1 MKLNH
6 IIITIPAVFLI
17 FNSSMAIA
25 GKTINQAGALVC
37 ITDKWEEKEL
47 EKGHKLADWAGRCIG
62 VPDNPALEKS
72 VEDCVEKYEYMPDQS
87 WKGTGTCTRSFKS
100 GDKIYKSFEEG
111 SHLKVNT
118 YNITSG
124 TGKYKDAKGS
134 GTYSCDSLN
143 DTLCGG
149 RFKDKIQ
156 LH

>member
-1 MKLNH
+1 MKLKH
-6 IIITIPAVFLI
+6 IIIAAPAAFLVLG
-17 FNSSMAIA
+17 SCVAIA
-25 GKTINQAGALVC
+25 GKTVNEVGALVC
-37 ITDKWEEKEL
+37 VTDKYTEKEL

-62 VPDNPALEKS
+62 VPDNPAFEKS
-72 VEDCVEKYEYMPDQS
+72 VEDCVEKYEYKPDQS
-87 WKGTGTCTRSFKS
+87 WKGTGVCTRNFKS
-100 GDKIYKSFEEG
+100 GDKITKAFEEG

-124 TGKYKDAKGS
+124 TGKYQGAKGS

-156 LH
+156 LP